1 MRVTAVASSK
11 KSHRAAAVNTTL
23 DTFSFAPTAPQNN
36 LAVCHAKTDLRCL
49 RHSGSLQGKI
59 LLISVQALALAD
71 CRRTR
76 KRMSCCLFSLEHKL
90 RKTVGNLPI
99 HLMNS
104 KPQSQ
109 IAPPT
114 PAFTVAAG
122 VSRIGRTPSVVGDE
136 LLVKISS
143 HDTNGAFAVAEG
155 RTPVMGGPP
164 LHRHF
169 IQDEW
174 WYIIE
179 GQFLFEVDVRRYT
192 LDPEILFFR
201 HVEAAI
207 RFRMSAP
214 CRDVRL

>member
-1 MRVTAVASSK
+1 
-11 KSHRAAAVNTTL
+11 
-23 DTFSFAPTAPQNN
+23 
-36 LAVCHAKTDLRCL
+36 
-49 RHSGSLQGKI
+49 
-59 LLISVQALALAD
+59 
-71 CRRTR
+71 
-76 KRMSCCLFSLEHKL
+76 
-90 RKTVGNLPI
+90 
-99 HLMNS
+99 MNS

-122 VSRIGRTPSVVGDE
+122 VSRIGRTLSVVGYE